1 MLRRHRG
8 GWPLALTHRSTDMS
22 TQYPTGVTPELANRP
37 NESPVSAASW
47 PAIFAGAITAAATSL
62 ILVALGSGIGL
73 ASISPWPHSGASAT
87 TFTVMTAIWLI
98 VVQWL
103 SALIGGYMTG
113 RLRTKWVGTHTHE
126 VFFRDTAHGFVT
138 WALATV
144 IGAALL
150 ASAVGTASETGV
162 RAASNVASGVAQGAT
177 ASLSD
182 SVTPYDVDRL
192 LRPASAETDTSKS
205 DGRAEVSRILA
216 KGISTGDV
224 APEDRDYL
232 TKLVAARTG
241 VSEAEAQKRVN
252 DIIAAEKA
260 AELKAR
266 EAADV
271 ARKAAATTSI
281 FMALSMLIG
290 AFIASASAALGG
302 RLRDLHP

>member
-1 MLRRHRG
+1 
-8 GWPLALTHRSTDMS
+8 MS
-22 TQYPTGVTPELANRP
+22 ANYPANAIPQVATRA

-47 PAIFAGAITAAATSL
+47 PAIFAGAISAAATSL

-73 ASISPWPHSGASAT
+73 ASVSPWPHSGASAT

-103 SALIGGYMTG
+103 SALLGGYMTG

-150 ASAVGTASETGV
+150 ASVVGTASEKGAE
-162 RAASNVASGVAQGAT
+162 AAGTVASGAAQGAA
-177 ASLSD
+177 ASLGN
-182 SVTPYDVDRL
+182 SVAPYDVDRL
-192 LRPASAETDTSKS
+192 FRSASAETDSSKTDAGS
-205 DGRAEVSRILA
+205 EVTRILA
-216 KGISTGDV
+216 KGISAGDV
-224 APEDRDYL
+224 PPEDRDYL
-232 TKLVAARTG
+232 TKIVAARAG
-241 VSEAEAQKRVN
+241 VSEADARKRV
-252 DIIAAEKA
+252 DDVIAAEKA

-271 ARKAAATTSI
+271 ARKQAATASI

>member
-1 MLRRHRG
+1 
-8 GWPLALTHRSTDMS
+8 MS
-22 TQYPTGVTPELANRP
+22 ANYPTGVIPEVAPRG

-47 PAIFAGAITAAATSL
+47 PAIFAGATSAAATSL

-73 ASISPWPHSGASAT
+73 ASISPWPHGGASVT

-103 SALIGGYMTG
+103 SSLLGGYMTG

-150 ASAVGTASETGV
+150 ASVVGTVSEKGV
-162 RAASNVASGVAQGAT
+162 EAAGTVASGAAQSTA

-182 SVTPYDVDRL
+182 SIAPYDVDRL
-192 LRPASAETDTSKS
+192 LRSASAETDSSMT
-205 DGRAEVSRILA
+205 DGRAEVTRILA

-224 APEDRDYL
+224 PAEDRDYL
-232 TKLVAARTG
+232 AKIVAARAAI
-241 VSEAEAQKRVN
+241 SEADARKRV
-252 DIIAAEKA
+252 DDVISAEKS
-260 AELKAR
+260 AELKVR
-266 EAADV
+266 EAADA
-271 ARKAAATTSI
+271 ARKAAATASI

-290 AFIASASAALGG
+290 AFIASAAAALGG